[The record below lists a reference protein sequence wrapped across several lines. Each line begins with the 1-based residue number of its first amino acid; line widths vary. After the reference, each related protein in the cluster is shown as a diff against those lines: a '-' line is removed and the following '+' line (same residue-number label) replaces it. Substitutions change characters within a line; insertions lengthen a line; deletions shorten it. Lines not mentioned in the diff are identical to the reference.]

1 MVESEDLTASMMQEM
16 NNVPIVFKA
25 KIKKMSNRNRLE
37 NCVLCLSQSHIY
49 LFKSQRLYKKQS
61 LRWVSA
67 FIKSAL
73 TEEVVLVFPN
83 TNDLRFVGLGL
94 DTGMIPEL

>member
-37 NCVLCLSQSHIY
+37 NCLLCLSQSHIY
-49 LFKSQRLYKKQS
+49 LFKS
-61 LRWVSA
+61 
-67 FIKSAL
+67 
-73 TEEVVLVFPN
+73 
-83 TNDLRFVGLGL
+83 
-94 DTGMIPEL
+94 